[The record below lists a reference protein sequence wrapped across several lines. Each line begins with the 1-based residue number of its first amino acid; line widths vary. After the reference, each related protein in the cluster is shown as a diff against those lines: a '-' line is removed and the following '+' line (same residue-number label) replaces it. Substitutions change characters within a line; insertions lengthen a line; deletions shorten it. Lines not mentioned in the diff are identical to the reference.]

1 MSKSKNNATTTVT
14 EEVVE
19 TPVETSSETPVETT
33 DETVVETPTEA
44 VEETTVEEV
53 VETPAET
60 ETKTESETSAET
72 TSEEVVETPADSETP
87 AETETSDKEL
97 SDHERDVKASEEFMS
112 KTYNVRYAPD
122 TNSKRF
128 AVSKTMTMFEIYN
141 MFVNKRTRYVALTS
155 NEDFNYV
162 RDFFNEH
169 PVYYYNV
176 EVGPIARVQFLN
188 RLKSYT
194 DYAVVRWGK
203 K

>member
-1 MSKSKNNATTTVT
+1 MSKSKHRETSF
-14 EEVVE
+14 ESEKVVE
-19 TPVETSSETPVETT
+19 TPVETTSEVETSIETP
-33 DETVVETPTEA
+33 
-44 VEETTVEEV
+44 
-53 VETPAET
+53 
-60 ETKTESETSAET
+60 
-72 TSEEVVETPADSETP
+72 SEEVVANPETSSYSDNPATDSES
-87 AETETSDKEL
+87 SDAPVDQEDSGEEL
-97 SDHERDVKASEEFMS
+97 TDHERDVKASEEFMA

-128 AVSKTMTMFEIYN
+128 AVLKTMTMFEIYN
-141 MFVNKRTRYVALTS
+141 MFVNKRTRYVALTT
-155 NEDFNYV
+155 NEDFYYI

-169 PVYYYNV
+169 PVYFYDV